1 MAMRVR
7 GMAMGS
13 GRELAVSAAFTALL
27 VASILLLPSLLLS
40 GTGSLSSKTWPF
52 LAASSGDGEVRYP
65 VSFAYL
71 ISASTGDASRAARLL
86 AALYHPGNSY
96 LLHLDREAPAE
107 EHRQLAELVSGRAV
121 YARAGNVWIVGRP
134 NLVTY
139 RGPTMLSTTLHAVAV
154 LLRLRRRWDWF
165 INLSASD
172 YPLVTQDD
180 MIEAFSGVPRN
191 LNFIQHTSHLGWKI
205 KKRVRP
211 VILDMALY
219 EAGTAELIRP
229 ENLTTNLRKMPTAF
243 KVFTGSAWTMLSRP
257 FAEYVIMGWEDNLPR
272 TLLLYY
278 TNVISS
284 PEFYFQTVAC
294 NSRRFRNA
302 TVNHDL
308 HYIKWDNPPK
318 QHPLYL
324 AAGDLRR
331 MVLSGRPFARKF
343 RADDPVLDRIDR
355 EILRRA
361 EPAQFSYGGWCSE
374 GGVAMCGNPKEP
386 GRTGAVKAGA
396 GARRLKAL
404 LSKTLSPRNMKRQ
417 QCR

>member
-1 MAMRVR
+1 MVMRVR

-13 GRELAVSAAFTALL
+13 GRELAVSAAFTLLL
-27 VASILLLPSLLLS
+27 VASILLLPSLLLTR
-40 GTGSLSSKTWPF
+40 TGGGLSSS
-52 LAASSGDGEVRYP
+52 AASTNWPAGGDAEEQYP

-71 ISASTGDASRAARLL
+71 ISASSGDASRAARLL

-107 EHRQLAELVSGRAV
+107 EHRRLAELVAGRAV

-180 MIEAFSGVPRN
+180 MIEAFSEVPRH

-205 KKRVRP
+205 KKRAKP
-211 VILDMALY
+211 VILDTALY
-219 EAGTAELIRP
+219 EAGTSELIRP
-229 ENLTTNLRKMPTAF
+229 TNLTTNLRKVPTAF

-257 FAEYVIMGWEDNLPR
+257 FAEYMIMGWEDNLPR

-278 TNVISS
+278 TNFISS
-284 PEFYFQTVAC
+284 PEFYFQTLAC

-308 HYIKWDNPPK
+308 HYIK
-318 QHPLYL
+318 
-324 AAGDLRR
+324 
-331 MVLSGRPFARKF
+331 KF
-343 RADDPVLDRIDR
+343 KRDDPVLDRIDR
-355 EILRRA
+355 EILRRH

-374 GGVAMCGNPKEP
+374 GGVAMCGHPQEP
-386 GRTGAVKAGA
+386 DRKGAVKAGA

-404 LSKTLSPRNMKRQ
+404 LSKTMSPRNMKRQ